1 MMYYGVEDSTS
12 VGLVFVLVSHII
24 NITPNNVFITLTIP
38 VTSINSLDIIFWADF
53 STLPEGGSLGYLYLL
68 FSVTENKRNKNIFPY
83 FVPIPYSGGPLVVI
97 TPVWPELLH
106 FS

>member
-1 MMYYGVEDSTS
+1 MKPHFIAMMYYGVEDSTS

-24 NITPNNVFITLTIP
+24 NITPNIVFITLTIP
-38 VTSINSLDIIFWADF
+38 VTSINS
-53 STLPEGGSLGYLYLL
+53 LL